1 MRSVGTPG
9 HEGSNSPDRVRLMA
23 GLSTMLVGIVREGQP
38 CSRFVPSN
46 EAPNDVAD
54 EDDAATHARSSSTD
68 SLEEGASARRWSN
81 AETKMRIEGG
91 PSFGFDPPASE
102 LLARLV
108 QYYEAVTGDPVRT
121 RKKRNFVAAAYRV
134 HGSDFVPLL
143 EEEFTRL
150 GTAANLLGVLRS
162 MPRRNEGVQEGPPGK
177 APQTTAADHEGPPCP
192 VEQCIADVIYCGA
205 HRPRFDPTSR
215 RRWDRHLS
223 NPDAA
228 VYFQAGLAP

>member
-1 MRSVGTPG
+1 MDGDPTKDGWRLSAPAPGADADLVATRTRS
-9 HEGSNSPDRVRLMA
+9 NAR
-23 GLSTMLVGIVREGQP
+23 
-38 CSRFVPSN
+38 
-46 EAPNDVAD
+46 
-54 EDDAATHARSSSTD
+54 ARSSSTD
-68 SLEEGASARRWSN
+68 SFEGGAGASARRWSN
-81 AETKMRIEGG
+81 AETKKRIEGG

-121 RKKRNFVAAAYRV
+121 RKKRNFVATAYRV